1 MKNAGKA
8 RSYGLYRHLRTSKE
22 IIENLLNYCP
32 KVHDAFSQI
41 SFRNTGCGKECR
53 ATSQREKTDYNI
65 G

>member
-1 MKNAGKA
+1 M
-8 RSYGLYRHLRTSKE
+8 YFY
-22 IIENLLNYCP
+22 Y